1 METVLYFSA
10 PGASDFKIF
19 QPSGNDVGNVLFDMV
34 PFMKESR
41 SLRLSLKETQSEPLI
56 NPAEATGKQGNYT
69 RKEYEQLIE
78 KTRQHIAVE
87 GWGKVVISRSQSFKL
102 KESRPL
108 EWFHA
113 LRQRYPN
120 ACVYLFQHPECGV
133 WMGATPE
140 LLISGQAGEL
150 QSMSLAGTRR
160 KGQEHTFEPKE
171 EEEQAIVTR
180 YVSGILKDQKGVSEV
195 QIHERDQLV
204 AGELVHFVNRI
215 TARYSGEL
223 EVDDLLKELH
233 PTPAVGGFPKQAALD
248 FISRNEKHDRSY
260 YSGYLGLRTPD
271 AFAYYVNLRCMQVYK
286 DEVVLYAGGG
296 ILADSDPTDEWEETE
311 AKLQTLLRVI
321 QSNDSHE

>member
-1 METVLYFSA
+1 
-10 PGASDFKIF
+10 
-19 QPSGNDVGNVLFDMV
+19 
-34 PFMKESR
+34 
-41 SLRLSLKETQSEPLI
+41 
-56 NPAEATGKQGNYT
+56 
-69 RKEYEQLIE
+69 
-78 KTRQHIAVE
+78 
-87 GWGKVVISRSQSFKL
+87 
-102 KESRPL
+102 
-108 EWFHA
+108 
-113 LRQRYPN
+113 
-120 ACVYLFQHPECGV
+120 
-133 WMGATPE
+133 
-140 LLISGQAGEL
+140 
-150 QSMSLAGTRR
+150 GTRR